1 MIERKGCVPGE
12 MSFGE
17 LTEHAIGRR
26 CIRVFIQDVA
36 VTSDVSKSIV
46 MFTYMR
52 SGSSFTAEIFNQNPE
67 AFYW

>member
-1 MIERKGCVPGE
+1 MTIC
-12 MSFGE
+12 
-17 LTEHAIGRR
+17 
-26 CIRVFIQDVA
+26 IQDVA
-36 VTSDVSKSIV
+36 VTSDVSKNIV

>member
-1 MIERKGCVPGE
+1 MERKGCGPGE
-12 MSFGE
+12 VNFAV
-17 LTEHAIGRR
+17 LTEH
-26 CIRVFIQDVA
+26 RVFIQDVA
-36 VTSDVSKSIV
+36 VTSDVSKNIV